1 MPRGCEE
8 DAFETGKNNPR
19 KKCAAKHEYEG
30 LKEGNLLEPTSET
43 KEEWTDKHRNEAR
56 KLVLEG
62 GWVQRRLFDIGWS
75 DENKCEGC
83 HKEEG
88 TERHRLYHCPSW
100 NEVRRRIPEAFR
112 KWEQK
117 ERTSKKEWK
126 WQRGMATHPL
136 SESQWNRG

>member
-1 MPRGCEE
+1 MDMRYVCPE
-8 DAFETGKNNPR
+8 DV
-19 KKCAAKHEYEG
+19 KKML
-30 LKEGNLLEPTSET
+30 LKQARTIHGRSGQPTRET

-56 KLVLEG
+56 KLILEAG
-62 GWVQRRLFDIGWS
+62 FWKERLFDIGWL

-88 TERHRLYHCPSW
+88 SERHRLYHCPSW

-117 ERTSKKEWK
+117 GRISKKEWK

-136 SESQWNRG
+136 SESQWNMSHFSVKR